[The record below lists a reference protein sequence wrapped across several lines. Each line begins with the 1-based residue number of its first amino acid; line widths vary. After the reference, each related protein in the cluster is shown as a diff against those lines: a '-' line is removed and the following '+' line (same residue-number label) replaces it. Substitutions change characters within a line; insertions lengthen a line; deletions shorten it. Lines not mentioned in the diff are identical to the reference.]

1 MTEIPSCSLWILV
14 ARTDIPFLM
23 HTIPHLV
30 RMSNFPFDERVLAID
45 TAPLTGEKINRP
57 GIGSMEDLRQCT
69 TELLQAGVV
78 DRVIDINYDPAYHQ
92 RVYHKHFSTSM
103 PFTHNYKGY
112 PILGSI
118 FTIEDCKSDY
128 MLHFD
133 SDMLLHQQAD
143 NSWIEEGM
151 KLMANHPELM
161 SIQPLPGP
169 PREDGTIYQ
178 NVPYEKDADGFCKFK
193 FFSSRTYLI
202 NRKRFDELLPLPI
215 VLHPYRNQLLNQ
227 LPINLKA
234 FYSNL
239 TGKGAFDSW
248 EIMVSRK
255 LEQSHYFRGAL
266 SNPKA
271 WTLHPKDRSIEFIQ
285 ALPQIIARIEVGDF
299 PPEQAGH
306 YDLISELWY

>member
-1 MTEIPSCSLWILV
+1 
-14 ARTDIPFLM
+14 
-23 HTIPHLV
+23 
-30 RMSNFPFDERVLAID
+30 
-45 TAPLTGEKINRP
+45 
-57 GIGSMEDLRQCT
+57 
-69 TELLQAGVV
+69 
-78 DRVIDINYDPAYHQ
+78 
-92 RVYHKHFSTSM
+92 
-103 PFTHNYKGY
+103 
-112 PILGSI
+112 
-118 FTIEDCKSDY
+118 

-133 SDMLLHQQAD
+133 SDMLLYQKAD
-143 NSWIEEGM
+143 YSWIEEGM

-161 SIQPLPGP
+161 SIQPLPGSP
-169 PREDGTIYQ
+169 KEDGTIYQ
-178 NVPYEKDADGFCKFK
+178 SVPYIKDGEGFCKFK
-193 FFSSRTYLI
+193 FFGSRTYLI

-215 VLHPYRNQLLNQ
+215 VLRPYRNQLLNQ
-227 LPINLKA
+227 LPISLKA